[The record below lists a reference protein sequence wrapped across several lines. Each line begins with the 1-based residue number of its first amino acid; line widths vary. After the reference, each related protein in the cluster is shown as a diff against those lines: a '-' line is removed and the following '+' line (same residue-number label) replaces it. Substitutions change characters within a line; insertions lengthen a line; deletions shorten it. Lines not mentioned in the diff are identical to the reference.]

1 MFDFCMGA
9 DGQYHFWPLLLLMAL
24 AGLLGYLLRSWL
36 RPKDVA
42 ASGDM
47 SMSKSMSADAEA
59 KIADWE
65 NRYRV
70 VLANQDNA
78 VNEWK
83 LKVQAAEDRA
93 KTFQA
98 QLTDLGAE
106 NDKLSND
113 SGNWSGR
120 VRAMQEERDA
130 ALAKLNEA
138 RATIV
143 SHETKISDSESKL
156 QTAYASMSSAAP
168 TEDWEGRYKAAM
180 DEVDKAKAMLTPL
193 KEQLDSKDKRV
204 IELLSKEALAKEYM
218 TRAESLGK
226 DNEELKKQLM
236 ELEGNKNI
244 AAEAQ
249 SKISTLQAQLDSA
262 NKAKADV
269 DAAHAKAKADAEAHA
284 SKANAL
290 GSEMEA
296 VNKNA
301 IALKAQLDASAAHA
315 ETAKKL
321 QAELD
326 AAKAATD
333 AANKATHEW
342 KTKHDEAA
350 AAGASLQEA
359 KAKAAGLQSQLD
371 EANGKLNSL
380 QGQLTASAAN
390 ASTTTNLQAELNAAK
405 AARDAAQ
412 NEVNDW
418 KNKHAAA
425 AAAATQL
432 NEANAKVSGLQ
443 GQLNDANSKLNALQ
457 GQMSASAASAD
468 AAKNLQ
474 AELNA
479 AKAARDAA
487 QKDATDWKTKHDA
500 LQRLQADL
508 DAAKAARD
516 AAQKDAADWK
526 TKHDAL
532 QRLQAEL
539 DAAKAAR
546 DAAQKDAAD
555 WKTKH
560 DALQKLQAELDAA
573 KAARANAQKE
583 LDEMKAK
590 HHQQAENLNEL
601 RQEIGEERTAKNK
614 RIAELEAALAAQK
627 AAPAPMATAAPK
639 AAVAK
644 DDDLE
649 VVEGVGPKVNELL
662 RGAGITTWRQLSNTS
677 PDRIREILNAGGE
690 RFRILNPNSWPKQA
704 KLLADGDMDG
714 FKKYADYLV
723 AGVDP
728 AEMKQNA
735 PAAPKAVATKVR
747 ALPKGI
753 KADDLKVVEGIGPVI
768 EGVLHDAGIKT
779 WDQLAK
785 ADPVKI
791 KEILIAKDPSKFRM
805 HDPTTWPAQSRLADE
820 DKWDALKKMQDEL
833 KGGRA

>member
-24 AGLLGYLLRSWL
+24 AGLLGYLLRTWL

-42 ASGDM
+42 TSGDM
-47 SMSKSMSADAEA
+47 SMNKSMSADAEA

-98 QLTDLGAE
+98 QLTDLGTE
-106 NDKLSND
+106 NDKLSKD

-236 ELEGNKNI
+236 ELEGNKSV

-249 SKISTLQAQLDSA
+249 SKISTLQAQLDAA
-262 NKAKADV
+262 NKAKADA

-284 SKANAL
+284 NKANDL

-301 IALKAQLDASAAHA
+301 IALKAQLDASAGHA

-321 QAELD
+321 QTELD
-326 AAKAATD
+326 AAKAAID

-359 KAKAAGLQSQLD
+359 KAKAAGLQNQLD

-390 ASTTTNLQAELNAAK
+390 ASAAANLQTELNAAK

-432 NEANAKVSGLQ
+432 NDANAKVSGLQ
-443 GQLNDANSKLNALQ
+443 GQLNDANSKLTALQ

-539 DAAKAAR
+539 DAAKAAS
-546 DAAQKDAAD
+546 
-555 WKTKH
+555 
-560 DALQKLQAELDAA
+560 
-573 KAARANAQKE
+573 ANAQKE

-677 PDRIREILNAGGE
+677 PDRIREILHAGGE

-820 DKWDALKKMQDEL
+820 DKWDALQKMQDEL

>member
-1 MFDFCMGA
+1 MFDFCIGA
-9 DGQYHFWPLLLLMAL
+9 DGSYHFWPLILFMAL
-24 AGLLGYLLRSWL
+24 AGLLGYLIRTWM

-93 KTFQA
+93 KTFQS
-98 QLTDLGAE
+98 QLTDLGSE
-106 NDKLSND
+106 NDKLSTD

-143 SHETKISDSESKL
+143 SHETKLSDSETKL
-156 QTAYASMSSAAP
+156 QTAYASMNTAAP

-180 DEVDKAKAMLTPL
+180 DEVDKAKSMLTPL

-218 TRAESLGK
+218 TRADALGK
-226 DNEELKKQLM
+226 DNEELKKQLQD
-236 ELEGNKNI
+236 LAGNKSAADEAQTKI
-244 AAEAQ
+244 AA
-249 SKISTLQAQLDSA
+249 LQAQLDAA

-284 SKANAL
+284 SKATAL

-301 IALKAQLDASAAHA
+301 IALKAQLDANAGHA

-321 QAELD
+321 QAELEG
-326 AAKAATD
+326 AKAAKD
-333 AANKATHEW
+333 AADKAANEW
-342 KTKHDEAA
+342 KAKHEQAA
-350 AAGASLQEA
+350 AAGAGLNEANA
-359 KAKAAGLQSQLD
+359 KASGLQSQLD
-371 EANGKLNSL
+371 EANSKVNSL
-380 QGQLTASAAN
+380 QSQLTASTAN
-390 ASTTTNLQAELNAAK
+390 ASAASNLQTELNAAK

-412 NEVNDW
+412 KDASDW
-418 KNKHAAA
+418 KAKHDAAA
-425 AAAATQL
+425 SAGAQLNDANAKLSSLQSQL
-432 NEANAKVSGLQ
+432 NE
-443 GQLNDANSKLNALQ
+443 ANSKLNA
-457 GQMSASAASAD
+457 SAANAN
-468 AAKNLQ
+468 AASNLQ

-487 QKDATDWKTKHDA
+487 QKDASDWKTKHDG
-500 LQRLQADL
+500 
-508 DAAKAARD
+508 
-516 AAQKDAADWK
+516 
-526 TKHDAL
+526 L

-546 DAAQKDAAD
+546 DAAQKDAGD

-560 DALQKLQAELDAA
+560 DALLRLQAELDAA
-573 KAARANAQKE
+573 KSARANAQKE

-601 RQEIGEERTAKNK
+601 RLEIGEERTAKNK

-677 PDRIREILNAGGE
+677 PDRIREILNGGGE

-714 FKKYADYLV
+714 FKKYADYLI

-735 PAAPKAVATKVR
+735 PTAPVAKVR

-753 KADDLKVVEGIGPVI
+753 KADDLKIVEGIGPVI
-768 EGVLHDAGIKT
+768 EAVLHNEGIKT
-779 WDQLAK
+779 WAHLAQTK
-785 ADPVKI
+785 PERI

-805 HDPTTWPAQSRLADE
+805 HDPTTWPDQSRLADE
-820 DKWDALKKMQDEL
+820 DKWDELKKMQDAL